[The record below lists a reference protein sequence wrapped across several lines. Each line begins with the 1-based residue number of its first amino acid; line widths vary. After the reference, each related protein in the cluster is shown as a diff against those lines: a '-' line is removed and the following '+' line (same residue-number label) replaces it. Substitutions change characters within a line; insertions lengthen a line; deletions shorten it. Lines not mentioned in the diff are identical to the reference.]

1 MLKRLGQGAHDRRV
15 VVLVVWLL
23 ALVGIGA
30 ASGAAGSGFTSEF
43 TLPDVESASGFDV
56 LESEFGGLNA
66 GQTGTIV
73 FEATQGVDDPA
84 VVATMSEYFTAVAAI
99 EDVTVRSPY
108 SEEGAAQ
115 IARQGPRAGEVAYA
129 SVEVPRDYSLE
140 EALDVAE
147 QMRELEPSLDGLNVQ
162 IGGQIF
168 TEFEPP
174 KSEIIGLAFA
184 IVILILAFGSV
195 LAMGLPIGTAIFGIG
210 VGAGLVTLLSQLVEM
225 PDFTLTLGIMIGLGV
240 GIDYA
245 LFIVTRFREERHR
258 GRSNGESTGIAIDT
272 AGRAVLFAGTTVVI
286 SLLGML
292 LMGVQFVN
300 GLAIGAAV
308 TVAVT
313 MVASVT
319 LLPAL
324 LGFAGDRVEVTR
336 WRGVI
341 AAGLVA
347 LALLGFGLGLG
358 LLAMLVAIAA
368 AVIVLIAGLFVGPL
382 KGELPRRIPKPTEQ
396 TMPYRWSRFVQAHPW
411 PMAIG
416 GTLALLVLAL
426 PVLSLRIGFSDEGN
440 FAEDTSARQA
450 YDLIAEGF
458 GPGFNGPLLIVAEL
472 PEDTDPAVLERV
484 SAAVAADPGVA
495 FASPAQPNGASP
507 TAALWQV
514 IPTSAPQDEATYDL
528 VDRLRDEVLPT
539 AIDGTGVETYLTGQ
553 VAVAVD
559 FSDYLANR
567 LPLFFGAVLT
577 LSFLLLMAVFRS
589 LLVPLKA
596 VLMNLIS
603 IGAAYG
609 VAVAVFQWGWG
620 GDLLGI
626 EPAPI
631 EPFVPMMLFAIV
643 FGLSMDYEVF
653 LLSRVKEEYDRDRDN
668 ARAVADG
675 LAATARVITAA
686 AAIMVVVFGA
696 FMLEDDRVIKL
707 FGLGLASAI
716 LLDATIVRMLLVPAT
731 MELLGDRNW
740 WLPRWLDRL
749 LPKIDVEGSTHH
761 ATELGGEPA
770 T

>member
-1 MLKRLGQGAHDRRV
+1 VLKRLGQGAHDRRV
-15 VVLVVWLL
+15 VVLVIWLL

-30 ASGAAGSGFTSEF
+30 ASGAVGSGFTSEF
-43 TLPDVESASGFDV
+43 SLPDVESADGFDV

-84 VVATMSEYFTAVAAI
+84 VVATMTEYFTAVAAI

-108 SEEGAAQ
+108 SEEGATQ
-115 IARQGPRAGEVAYA
+115 VARQGPRAGEVAYA

-140 EALDVAE
+140 EALEVAE

-168 TEFEPP
+168 AEFEPP

-210 VGAGLVTLLSQLVEM
+210 VGGALVTLLSQLVEM

-347 LALLGFGLGLG
+347 LALLGFGLG
-358 LLAMLVAIAA
+358 ASVMLVAIPRLPWCSSRACSSDPSRPSCHGGSRSRSSRPCRTGG
-368 AVIVLIAGLFVGPL
+368 AGSS
-382 KGELPRRIPKPTEQ
+382 RPTRG
-396 TMPYRWSRFVQAHPW
+396 RWR
-411 PMAIG
+411 
-416 GTLALLVLAL
+416 
-426 PVLSLRIGFSDEGN
+426 
-440 FAEDTSARQA
+440 
-450 YDLIAEGF
+450 
-458 GPGFNGPLLIVAEL
+458 
-472 PEDTDPAVLERV
+472 
-484 SAAVAADPGVA
+484 SAARSRCCCSRCRCSAC
-495 FASPAQPNGASP
+495 ASGSP
-507 TAALWQV
+507 TRGTTPRTPRPARRTTSSPRA
-514 IPTSAPQDEATYDL
+514 SAPA
-528 VDRLRDEVLPT
+528 
-539 AIDGTGVETYLTGQ
+539 
-553 VAVAVD
+553 
-559 FSDYLANR
+559 S
-567 LPLFFGAVLT
+567 
-577 LSFLLLMAVFRS
+577 
-589 LLVPLKA
+589 
-596 VLMNLIS
+596 
-603 IGAAYG
+603 
-609 VAVAVFQWGWG
+609 
-620 GDLLGI
+620 
-626 EPAPI
+626 
-631 EPFVPMMLFAIV
+631 
-643 FGLSMDYEVF
+643 
-653 LLSRVKEEYDRDRDN
+653 
-668 ARAVADG
+668 
-675 LAATARVITAA
+675 TAR
-686 AAIMVVVFGA
+686 
-696 FMLEDDRVIKL
+696 
-707 FGLGLASAI
+707 S
-716 LLDATIVRMLLVPAT
+716 
-731 MELLGDRNW
+731 W
-740 WLPRWLDRL
+740 WSPSCPRAPTRPCWN
-749 LPKIDVEGSTHH
+749 
-761 ATELGGEPA
+761 A
-770 T
+770 